1 MKLKRKKSFLI
12 QAHVY
17 QASKNREFCTDITPL
32 PKGSPLSHINV
43 YPCLLAAA
51 FKAEFL
57 GIESCSVPSKNRNF
71 TLKQGSANHEQ
82 AVCTAYLFCLS

>member
-1 MKLKRKKSFLI
+1 MLIHETKKKNKTSFLI

-17 QASKNREFCTDITPL
+17 QASKHRELCRDITLL

-71 TLKQGSANHEQ
+71 TLKQGLANH
-82 AVCTAYLFCLS
+82 T